1 MRYACTAE
9 GMLAQGETEVR
20 ETKLAYKNLGQ
31 RS

>member
-9 GMLAQGETEVR
+9 SMLAQGKTKVR
-20 ETKLAYKNLGQ
+20 EAKLAYKNLGQ